1 MDGTDYCYYGGLPV
15 DYVTV
20 LGMLHSFLHYT
31 LVFSQLVSL
40 VALALGG
47 TGLFPLTPTPTP
59 TPTPT
64 STLNPTL
71 TLTPTLTLPLT
82 LTLSRHGPLP
92 LRDLPQ
98 C

>member
-47 TGLFPLTPTPTP
+47 TGLFPLTPT
-59 TPTPT
+59 
-64 STLNPTL
+64 
-71 TLTPTLTLPLT
+71 LTPTLTLPLALLLPLTLPLT
-82 LTLSRHGPLP
+82 LTLTRHLYQTAHRQPTDICP
-92 LRDLPQ
+92 
-98 C
+98 